1 MNNNTMKYVILALA
15 LLYVVSP
22 VDFMPGPVGDV
33 IMLAAT
39 MILNNRNAFLNS
51 NKTIDE
57 KNVIDE
63 A

>member
-1 MNNNTMKYVILALA
+1 MNKAMKYVLLALA

-22 VDFMPGPVGDV
+22 VDFMPGPVDDV
-33 IMLAAT
+33 IMLVAT

>member
-22 VDFMPGPVGDV
+22 VDFMPGPVDDV
-33 IMLAAT
+33 IMLAAI
-39 MILNNRNAFLNS
+39 MILNNRSAFLNA
-51 NKTIDE
+51 NKTCDE
-57 KNVIDE
+57 KKVIDE